1 MTRARLAI
9 GLEYDGSN
17 YHGWQAQPG
26 SPSVQDAVN
35 RALSR
40 VADREVRC
48 MGAGRTDAGVHAI
61 EQVAH
66 FDTSAERRMRDWL
79 LGANTYLPE
88 DVNLLWARQVE
99 AGFHARHSAIARTY
113 AYLVLNRA
121 VRSALDRN
129 RAWLIRDRLDAG
141 AMHSAAQALLGE
153 QDFSSFRAAKCQAK
167 SPMRRIESIQVRR
180 IDERVWITCR
190 ANGFLQRMV
199 RNIAG
204 SLALIGRGRRPPE
217 WLAEILAAR
226 RREAAGPAA
235 PAQGLYLCG
244 IAYPESA
251 LSGRRELR
259 APTTMPLAENT
270 WCRERVTAPG

>member
-1 MTRARLAI
+1 MTGARLAI
-9 GLEYDGSN
+9 GLEYDGGN
-17 YHGWQAQPG
+17 YHGWQAQSG

-35 RALSR
+35 QALSR
-40 VADREVRC
+40 VADHEVRC

-66 FDTSAERRMRDWL
+66 FDTGAERRPRDWL

-88 DVNLLWARQVE
+88 DVNLLWVRQVKTD
-99 AGFHARHSAIARTY
+99 FHARHSATARTY

-121 VRSALDRN
+121 VRSALERS
-129 RAWLIRDRLDAG
+129 RAWLIRDPLDAG
-141 AMHSAAQALLGE
+141 AMHQAAQALLGE
-153 QDFSSFRAAKCQAK
+153 QDFSSFRAAACQAK
-167 SPMRRIESIQVRR
+167 SPVRRIHSIQVRR
-180 IDERVWITCR
+180 TGERVWITCR

-199 RNIAG
+199 RNMAG
-204 SLALIGRGRRPPE
+204 SLALVGRGRQSPE

-244 IAYPESA
+244 IAYPETV
-251 LSGRRELR
+251 LSGRREPR
-259 APTTMPLAENT
+259 APAAMPLAGNT
-270 WCRERVTAPG
+270 GCRVPPA